1 MKRTGGAIGER
12 ARGRARAASVALTV
26 ALATA
31 PGARAHAQTAA
42 DSAWVAGD
50 VSRAESL
57 YAAQLARADSSPR
70 ALHRLALI
78 RAWAGEHDESL
89 ALFDR
94 LLAGSPDNLEASL
107 DRARVLSWRNDLDR
121 AADAYLAVLGAHDD
135 SREARLGLAR
145 VRAWE
150 GDLGAAEA
158 AYAEILAREPRDVE
172 ALAGHAR
179 MAAWAGRLD
188 EAAARW
194 RAALEHHPDHP
205 VLLTGL
211 GRALRWQGRSAA
223 ALDVLERAVD
233 LAPDDEEA
241 LQEYR
246 LARLSSAPRLGP
258 SLTYESDSDGNR
270 MTTLW
275 LDQTLWPARHFAV
288 NASGYAR
295 SARVAGSGESGD
307 AFGGLAEL
315 RLRVGGEWE
324 LDAAAGA
331 THNTLARAGAA
342 PQWRVRIATPGRLPA
357 QAWARVWHRALD
369 ETAPLM
375 RAGVEIRERT
385 IGVRGGLGSV
395 RGELAL
401 GHATF
406 AGAETNERRTASL
419 ALSRRLGTRWTL
431 GAAARA
437 LGFDRDLSEG
447 YFDPPFYGLAE
458 VRTAWEARF
467 DDWHVSAEAAPG
479 VQKVGKDPGRVSGS
493 VRTRLSL
500 GREFGPGKIVWLHTG
515 FSSAG
520 LRSFSTAGADYRYY
534 HLALALGWAF

>member
-57 YAAQLARADSSPR
+57 YVAQLARADSSPR

-246 LARLSSAPRLGP
+246 RARLSIAPRLGP

-275 LDQTLWPARHFAV
+275 LDQTVWPARHFAV

-369 ETAPLM
+369 E
-375 RAGVEIRERT
+375 
-385 IGVRGGLGSV
+385 
-395 RGELAL
+395 
-401 GHATF
+401 
-406 AGAETNERRTASL
+406 
-419 ALSRRLGTRWTL
+419 TL